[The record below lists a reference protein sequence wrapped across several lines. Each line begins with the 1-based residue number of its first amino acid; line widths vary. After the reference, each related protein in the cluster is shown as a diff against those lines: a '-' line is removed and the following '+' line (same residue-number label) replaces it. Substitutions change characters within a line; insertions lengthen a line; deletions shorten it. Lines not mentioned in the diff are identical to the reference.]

1 MSARIA
7 PDPISATISTSL
19 GFQPRTS
26 SGDAGQPAAG
36 HRSGNFSAPYQSGPS
51 APEARAA
58 DILPPLP
65 PPPDPPGTAYVAA
78 VLSGA
83 LSPKPTS
90 AREIFL
96 RVGEWTP
103 PDSPLRLADKT
114 I

>member
-1 MSARIA
+1 MDRVMIATEPVSAAIPSGTERQ
-7 PDPISATISTSL
+7 SRMAT
-19 GFQPRTS
+19 G
-26 SGDAGQPAAG
+26 GQPEPG
-36 HRSGNFSAPYQSGPS
+36 VAPPVQRKDESFPS
-51 APEARAA
+51 LQNALA

-65 PPPDPPGTAYVAA
+65 APPDPPGTAYVAA

-83 LSPKPTS
+83 LSPKPTT

-103 PDSPLRLADKT
+103 PDSPLHLADKT

>member
-1 MSARIA
+1 MIA
-7 PDPISATISTSL
+7 PEPISAAIPSGNERHSRTATAA
-19 GFQPRTS
+19 QPE
-26 SGDAGQPAAG
+26 PAAV
-36 HRSGNFSAPYQSGPS
+36 
-51 APEARAA
+51 RAA
-58 DILPPLP
+58 PSTDESQPSLSESLVDILPPLP
-65 PPPDPPGTAYVAA
+65 APPDPPGTAYVAA

-96 RVGEWTP
+96 RTGEWTP